1 MLMLDMVSAELW
13 ARHLETSEVGQA
25 SDRGKKRR
33 SGASESAAASM
44 MAKVMGNTPRK
55 GLASAKAADTGPASA
70 KAADTDGA
78 GRARNGSPNLL
89 DQPPAPAITTPKR
102 SGPELTAGSP
112 AGRGGGRASPGRA
125 AAPSPAR
132 TTATPPRAAAPPG
145 GAGRRGDAAAT
156 ATPPRTSASPGRAGR
171 RGDAAA
177 Q

>member
-13 ARHLETSEVGQA
+13 ARHLETSEVKQA
-25 SDRGKKRR
+25 SDSGKKKRR

-44 MAKVMGNTPRK
+44 IAKVMGK
-55 GLASAKAADTGPASA
+55 GPASA

-125 AAPSPAR
+125 AAPSPAK

-171 RGDAAA
+171 RGDPAA

>member
-13 ARHLETSEVGQA
+13 ARHIETSVVVQA
-25 SDRGKKRR
+25 SGSGKKKRR

-44 MAKVMGNTPRK
+44 IAKVMGK
-55 GLASAKAADTGPASA
+55 GPASAKAADSGPASA

-125 AAPSPAR
+125 AVPSPAK
-132 TTATPPRAAAPPG
+132 TTATPPRAAATPG
-145 GAGRRGDAAAT
+145 GAGRRADAAA
-156 ATPPRTSASPGRAGR
+156 
-171 RGDAAA
+171 
-177 Q
+177 

>member
-13 ARHLETSEVGQA
+13 ARHIETSVVVQA
-25 SDRGKKRR
+25 SDRDKKQRR

-44 MAKVMGNTPRK
+44 IAKVMGRGP
-55 GLASAKAADTGPASA
+55 ASAKAADTGPASA

-125 AAPSPAR
+125 AVPSPAK